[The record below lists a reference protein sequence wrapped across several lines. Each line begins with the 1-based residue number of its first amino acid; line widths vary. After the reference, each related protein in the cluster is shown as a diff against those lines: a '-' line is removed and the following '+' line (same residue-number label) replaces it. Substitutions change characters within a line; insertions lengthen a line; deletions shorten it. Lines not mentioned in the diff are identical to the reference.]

1 MALLVLWQINGVV
14 MARWTYYKSNGDFN
28 DFHRE
33 WDGLAAIDC
42 DLYEVCPNC
51 YQPLALLETCFD
63 KGQTYKATRF
73 VEIVSSKLEIPC
85 FLVFYRRDE
94 HGVMWVR
101 YKRLRSSQKLT
112 LVHGD
117 EFIRELYQLQHEHK
131 QHCKYETKV

>member
-1 MALLVLWQINGVV
+1 
-14 MARWTYYKSNGDFN
+14 MARWTYAFSNGSYN
-28 DFHRE
+28 DWHRQYE
-33 WDGLAAIDC
+33 GIAMIDV
-42 DLYEVCPNC
+42 DSIEVCPNC
-51 YQPLALLETCFD
+51 YSPLALLETCFD
-63 KGQTYKATRF
+63 KGQTFKATKF

-117 EFIRELYQLQHEHK
+117 DFIRELYQLQFEHK
-131 QHCKYETKV
+131 KVCGV

>member
-1 MALLVLWQINGVV
+1 

-51 YQPLALLETCFD
+51 YSPLALLETCFD

-94 HGVMWVR
+94 DGVMWVR

-131 QHCKYETKV
+131 QHCKNETKIRSPY